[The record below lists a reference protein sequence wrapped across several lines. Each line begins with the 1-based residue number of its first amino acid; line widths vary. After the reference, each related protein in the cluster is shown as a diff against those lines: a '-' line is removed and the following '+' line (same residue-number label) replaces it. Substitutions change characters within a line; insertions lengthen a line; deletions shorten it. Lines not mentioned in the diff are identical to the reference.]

1 VSGLEESPSILA
13 IDGNEAVAI
22 THRPARPAAVG
33 LLILV
38 GGPQYRIGAHRQYVH
53 LARGAAEAGFAAM
66 RFDYRGVGDSEGT
79 YPGFEHVGP
88 DIDAAIGHFLAA
100 APGVERVAL
109 WGLCEAASA
118 SLIHSAQDPRV
129 AGMALVNPW
138 VRTEAGRARTYLR
151 HYYLGR
157 LFERGFWDKALKGKL
172 DLRASAR
179 DLAGMVKT
187 AAERK
192 PMKAAAA
199 GRLYTERMLE
209 GLETFPNPVLVILSG
224 DDLTAREFETFAA
237 GSRRWRRALADP
249 RVERADI
256 AGADHTFSSKAWKTA
271 VAERTI
277 AWMRRLADGT

>member
-1 VSGLEESPSILA
+1 MTGFEESPSILA
-13 IDGNEAVAI
+13 IAGNEAVAV
-22 THRPARPAAVG
+22 THRPARPAPVG

-53 LARGAAEAGFAAM
+53 LARRAAGAGFAAM

-88 DIDAAIGHFLAA
+88 DIDAAIAHFLSM

-118 SLIHSAQDPRV
+118 SLIHSARDPRV

-138 VRTEAGRARTYLR
+138 VRTETGRARTYLR

-179 DLAGMVKT
+179 DLAGMVKA
-187 AAERK
+187 AAEREPAK
-192 PMKAAAA
+192 AAA

-209 GLETFPNPVLVILSG
+209 GLETFPNPVLLILSG
-224 DDLTAREFETFAA
+224 DDLTAREFETFSAQS
-237 GSRRWRRALADP
+237 GRWRRALADP
-249 RVERADI
+249 RVTRADI
-256 AGADHTFSSKAWKTA
+256 AGADHTFSSEAWKSA
-271 VAERTI
+271 VAERTV
-277 AWMRRLADGT
+277 AWMRRL